1 MSKFSFM
8 KIFDSSLSF
17 SPAEAQAKFYSI
29 TKTVVQNSG
38 LHNTSWYVFKLAN
51 PDEIVTW
58 NDPKV
63 FDMTWKKNDERQYNI
78 TEGVS
83 LKRNLTILVKGFK
96 QCLAIHYCG
105 VFGGTH
111 EFFNC
116 DSLIA
121 VQIVGIKFAWKWNAL
136 SKNKNLHLAQ
146 WYTCTHLNTFEIIFI
161 FLSTFWL

>member
-1 MSKFSFM
+1 M
-8 KIFDSSLSF
+8 KLS
-17 SPAEAQAKFYSI
+17 PETIRKY
-29 TKTVVQNSG
+29 
-38 LHNTSWYVFKLAN
+38 L
-51 PDEIVTW
+51 TW
-58 NDPKV
+58 PE
-63 FDMTWKKNDERQYNI
+63 KNDERQYNI

-146 WYTCTHLNTFEIIFI
+146 WYTCTHLKSSSIFSQRFSYNKKIIHLTSMI
-161 FLSTFWL
+161 SPIPYGNL